1 MELLIITAFLAGL
14 GGSIHCVGMCGPLA
28 LSLPFRMFSA
38 PVKWI
43 AIMLYNAGRVTAYAS
58 IGLLVGLVGRG
69 VNWFGLTQTLSVIL
83 GTLIVLSVIVP
94 RLFANKKIKLP
105 AGISNAQMN
114 ALQFLMKKQQAGWMY
129 PVGIL
134 NGFLP
139 CGLVYMAVAAAVVAG
154 ELSKSVMFM
163 TFFGLGTIPAMVL
176 VIIAGQ
182 SMSARMKTNFRKM
195 VPLVSLVIGTL
206 LVLRGLNLDIPYIS
220 PYMSPNLTGN
230 NAIDCH

>member
-14 GGSIHCVGMCGPLA
+14 GGSFHCVGMCGPLA
-28 LSLPFRMFSA
+28 LSLPFRIFSG
-38 PVKWI
+38 PVKWV
-43 AIMLYNAGRVTAYAS
+43 AILLYNAGRVTSYAS

-69 VNWFGLTQTLSVIL
+69 INWFGLTQTLSVVL
-83 GTLIVLSVIVP
+83 GSLIVLSVLVP

-105 AGISNAQMN
+105 AVVSNAQMN
-114 ALQFLMKKQQAGWMY
+114 ALQFLMKKQQAAWMF

-154 ELSKSVMFM
+154 ELSKSVLFM

-182 SMSARMKTNFRKM
+182 TMTVQMKTNFRKM